1 LASSERGLR
10 GYAPRRSLRAMTDNR
25 SRYAGIAGRTAVVTG
40 GSRGIGAEIAR
51 VLAAQGASVVV
62 SGRDAAALDS
72 VVDEIAA
79 AGGTA
84 HAVVADVTDAAAL
97 AELRTAT
104 ETTYGPADLL
114 AVVAGGGGRPSALA
128 DVTPEVW
135 RAGLEA
141 NLTSVF
147 LTLREFLPGMK
158 ERGRGAIVTMSSSS
172 GRLPYHPAPQYAAA
186 KAGLLMLTREAAH
199 EAGPAGVRVNALAP
213 AMTMNDAIRANMPE
227 QMLARAV
234 ASFPLGRIGTPTD
247 TAEAATFL
255 LSDAAS
261 WITGVTLDVAG
272 GQVMV

>member
-1 LASSERGLR
+1 
-10 GYAPRRSLRAMTDNR
+10 MTDNG

-62 SGRDAAALDS
+62 SGRDADALGT
-72 VVDEIAA
+72 VVGEIRV

-84 HAVVADVTDAAAL
+84 HPVVADVTDADALAAL
-97 AELRTAT
+97 RQET
-104 ETTYGPADLL
+104 EATYGPTELL

-186 KAGLLMLTREAAH
+186 KAGLLMLTREAAF

-213 AMTMNDAIRANMPE
+213 AMTMNDAIRTHLPE
-227 QMLARAV
+227 TMLANAV
-234 ASFPLGRIGTPTD
+234 KSFPLGRIGTPTD
-247 TAEAATFL
+247 TAEAAAFL

-272 GQVMV
+272 GQVML

>member
-1 LASSERGLR
+1 
-10 GYAPRRSLRAMTDNR
+10 MTDNG

-62 SGRDAAALDS
+62 SGRDANALDS
-72 VVDEIAA
+72 VVTEIRD

-84 HAVVADVTDAAAL
+84 HPVVADVTDADAL
-97 AELRTAT
+97 AVLRRET

-114 AVVAGGGGRPSALA
+114 AVVAGGGGRPSTLA
-128 DVTPEVW
+128 DVSPQVW
-135 RAGLEA
+135 RAGLET

-147 LTLREFLPGMK
+147 LTLREFLAGMR

-186 KAGLLMLTREAAH
+186 KAGLLMLTREAAY

-213 AMTMNDAIRANMPE
+213 AMTMNDAIRTHLPE
-227 QMLARAV
+227 QQLANAAR
-234 ASFPLGRIGTPTD
+234 SFPLGRIGTPTD
-247 TAEAATFL
+247 TAEAAAFL

-272 GQVMV
+272 GQVML